1 MKKVEEI
8 NTNSNMSSKGERRYS
23 KDAVLKSNKFV
34 DFRDVL
40 FTKLQEDR
48 TYTMQELEN
57 IVKKFEKPK

>member
-8 NTNSNMSSKGERRYS
+8 NTNSNMSGKGERCYT

-34 DFRDVL
+34 DFRDIL
-40 FTKLQEDR
+40 FTKLQDDR

-57 IVKKFEKPK
+57 IVKKFR

>member
-8 NTNSNMSSKGERRYS
+8 NTNSNMSGKGERRYT
-23 KDAVLKSNKFV
+23 KDAVLKSKKFV